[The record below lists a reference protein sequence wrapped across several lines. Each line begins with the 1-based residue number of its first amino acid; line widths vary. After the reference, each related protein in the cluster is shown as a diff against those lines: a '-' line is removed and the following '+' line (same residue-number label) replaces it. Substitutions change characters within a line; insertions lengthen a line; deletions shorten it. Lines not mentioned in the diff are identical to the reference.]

1 MAQLVS
7 KPARFDALNLQVVTT
22 VWEYAGDVQV
32 TAFRGPLGSDDPF
45 MKSVLTKG
53 SCRVEF
59 PGTDHPDVN
68 ASAPTAPI
76 FPSSALVGI
85 QLFRM
90 TTLEDNMEFNCA
102 QPYLGYR
109 VVTEKDVNLD
119 TGGTLAVAKGVI
131 VFVFGGSYAINEDAQ
146 AGFHIFAVQNNDIV
160 VSASS
165 TCRVL
170 VFKSIPT

>member
-1 MAQLVS
+1 MAQLTS
-7 KPARFDALNLQVVTT
+7 RPARFDALNLQVLTT

-32 TAFRGPLGSDDPF
+32 TGFRGPLGSDDPY

-53 SCRVEF
+53 SCLVEF

-76 FPSSALVGI
+76 FPSSAVVGM

-90 TTLEDNMEFNCA
+90 TTLEDNVEFNCA

-119 TGGTLAVAKGVI
+119 AGDTLAVAKGVM
-131 VFVFGGSYAINEDAQ
+131 VFVFGDSYEINEDAQ
-146 AGFHIFAVQNNDIV
+146 EGFHMFAVQNNDIV
-160 VSASS
+160 VGANS
-165 TCRVL
+165 TCRVI
-170 VFKSIPT
+170 VFKSIPA